1 MNKTLQIAGKVWTG
15 REPVRSLVIE
25 TRDDRITRVIPR
37 EQAVL
42 RADAIQ
48 LPEIALLIPGLHD
61 AHAHLLYGGLA
72 LGWCDAS
79 DARSSEEFL
88 AALEHHVRT
97 RDDDPTAWAQGKGLD
112 EVRAAVT
119 RYDLDRVCCDVPVFI
134 WCRDLHSAV
143 ANTLALQKAG
153 INENAADPPN
163 GKFERD
169 AANRLTGMLRE
180 SAAKLVENAIPE
192 PTAEQARF
200 ALRRA
205 QKHAF
210 SLGITAV
217 SSSTRAARLPHY
229 LRFAESSE
237 QKIRINSWCTTEH
250 FNVAADRFDRIE
262 NRKFRLATFKG
273 FIDGTLGSHTATFWK
288 SYSDN
293 DTTGMTLMREG
304 PLARF
309 IRDAHHA
316 GYHAAFHA
324 IGDRAVSLCLDAFE
338 MAGSTG
344 RGPEYRPR
352 IEHAQHIREQ
362 DLPRFAELGVVVS
375 MQPVHC
381 REDMH
386 LVEARLGTERAKFS
400 LAWQSLLKHGAT
412 LCFGSDWPVVGFD
425 PVAGIHAAVTRQDA
439 KGNPTGG
446 WQPQEKLTMEE
457 TLRAFTLG
465 SAYAAFWE
473 NDLGMIE
480 EGKLA
485 DFTVFSRDFF
495 ACKPEEILQ
504 TNALMTVV
512 GGEVVY
518 RRDEG

>member
-1 MNKTLQIAGKVWTG
+1 MNSTLQIAGNVWTG

-25 TRDDRITRVIPR
+25 TTDDRITRIVPR

-48 LPEIALLIPGLHD
+48 LPESALLIPGIHD

-79 DARSSEEFL
+79 PAKSSVEFL
-88 AALEHHVRT
+88 TMLERHIRT
-97 RDDDPTAWAQGKGLD
+97 RGDDPASWVQGTGLD
-112 EVRAAVT
+112 EVRANVT
-119 RYDLDRVCCDVPVFI
+119 RHDLDCVCRDAPVFV

-143 ANTLALQKAG
+143 ANSLALQTAG
-153 INENAADPPN
+153 IDKNSSNPPD
-163 GKFERD
+163 GILERD
-169 AANRLTGMLRE
+169 AGGHLTGMLRE
-180 SAAKLVENAIPE
+180 SAAKLVESVIPE
-192 PTAEQARF
+192 PTSEQAQF

-205 QKHAF
+205 QMHAF
-210 SLGITAV
+210 SMGITAV

-237 QKIRINSWCTTEH
+237 RKIRINSWCTTEH
-250 FNVAADRFDRIE
+250 FNFTAERFSRIE
-262 NRKFRLATFKG
+262 NSKFRLATFKG
-273 FIDGTLGSHTATFWK
+273 FIDGTLGSRTAAFEK
-288 SYSDN
+288 PYRDG
-293 DTTGMTLMREG
+293 DTTGITLVREG
-304 PLARF
+304 SLARF
-309 IRDAHHA
+309 IRDAHENE
-316 GYHAAFHA
+316 YQVAFHA

-344 RGPEYRPR
+344 REPEFRPR
-352 IEHAQHIREQ
+352 IEHAQHIHER
-362 DLPRFAELGVVVS
+362 DFSRFSEWGVIAS

-386 LVEARLGTERAKFS
+386 LVDARLGAERAKFS
-400 LAWQSLLKHGAT
+400 LAWRSLLKRGT
-412 LCFGSDWPVVGFD
+412 VLCFGSDWPVVGLD
-425 PVAGIHAAVTRQDA
+425 PLAGIHAAITRQDTS
-439 KGNPTGG
+439 GNPPSG
-446 WQPQEKLTMEE
+446 WQPQEKLSMEE

-473 NDLGMIE
+473 KELGTIE

-485 DFTVFSRDFF
+485 DFTVFSRNLFT
-495 ACKPEEILQ
+495 CKPEEILQ
-504 TNALMTVV
+504 TRALMTVV